1 MIIQSSHCPKTQK
14 YHIPIWHLQ
23 QLGWNL
29 PPRIIHTAC
38 ICGIIHQSTIDLLTN
53 FNIPH
58 YKFKNLMETISCS
71 AIKYLTCS
79 VLNKLKFEKYQ
90 ALVALQ

>member
-29 PPRIIHTAC
+29 PPPLP
-38 ICGIIHQSTIDLLTN
+38 GLSTQ
-53 FNIPH
+53 H
-58 YKFKNLMETISCS
+58 VY
-71 AIKYLTCS
+71 
-79 VLNKLKFEKYQ
+79 
-90 ALVALQ
+90 VALFTNPQLISSPILISLTTNSRTSWKPFLVVPSNISHVVS